1 VTILTAAVADTKH
14 CKRVNGQGIF
24 TGVVL
29 EESELRLKRSPK
41 HVLISVDGLNEF
53 QDATKTEGE
62 DCCCHEHKCDDKQN
76 DGEGNKPYSKKDYD
90 GNKPYCEKD
99 YDGNKPYCEKDYDGN
114 KPYCKKDYD
123 GHKDDYQCEVKT
135 TQEFVILSLTCPS
148 FPFSPGQIVWISID
162 QIIALSVLCRN

>member
-1 VTILTAAVADTKH
+1 VTILTTAVADTKH

-99 YDGNKPYCEKDYDGN
+99 YDG
-114 KPYCKKDYD
+114 
-123 GHKDDYQCEVKT
+123 HKDDYQCEVKT

>member
-1 VTILTAAVADTKH
+1 MSIKQHPNGFKLDFGSTVTILTTAVADTKH

-99 YDGNKPYCEKDYDGN
+99 YDG
-114 KPYCKKDYD
+114 
-123 GHKDDYQCEVKT
+123 HKDDYQCEVKT